1 MNLLPLEDQL
11 KIRNERLLR
20 LFEMVGAGAFFILLV
35 AVIILSS
42 AYFFLALQSGEL
54 RRQLA
59 IGEQS
64 SELRR
69 AQSLDQAIKDL
80 NTRSRSLGDN
90 EKQIRDPLVEV
101 AALLSVKPY
110 GIGISSIG
118 YDRAGKT
125 NSTIIVSGQANTRN
139 NLLKYVGALEASAVF
154 ARVNSPVSNLLSRE
168 KLSFTLVLDLK

>member
-20 LFEMVGAGAFFILLV
+20 LFAVSGAGSFFIVIV
-35 AVIILSS
+35 AIIVLFS
-42 AYFFLALQSGEL
+42 AYLFLALQSGEL
-54 RRQLA
+54 DRQLA
-59 IGEQS
+59 IDKQS
-64 SELRR
+64 SELKR

-80 NTRSRSLGDN
+80 NARSRSLGDN

-101 AALLSVKPY
+101 AAVLSARPY
-110 GIGISSIG
+110 GIVITSLG

-139 NLLKYVGALEASAVF
+139 NLLKYVSALESGDVF
-154 ARVNSPVSNLLSRE
+154 ARVSSPVSNLLSRE
-168 KLSFTLVLDLK
+168 KLAFTLVLDLK